1 MKKQTLL
8 ALLLAG
14 ACAFSSFAL
23 TGCGDKEASAKAS
36 EETTEAPKEL
46 SLPVYL
52 YARSAKKAAHIP

>member
-23 TGCGDKEASAKAS
+23 TGCGDKAASAKAS
-36 EETTEAPKEL
+36 SSK
-46 SLPVYL
+46 S
-52 YARSAKKAAHIP
+52 